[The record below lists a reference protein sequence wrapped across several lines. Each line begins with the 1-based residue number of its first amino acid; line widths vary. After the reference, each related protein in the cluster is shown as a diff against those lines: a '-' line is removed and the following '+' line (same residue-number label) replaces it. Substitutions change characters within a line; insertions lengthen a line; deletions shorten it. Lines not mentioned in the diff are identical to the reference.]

1 MSQNCSTKNENRL
14 LELTVSN
21 DQLTQL
27 HDSNKLEDNKNTI
40 KKVTSLNTSRLET
53 KHKSNTCQKTY
64 KVKLSNYKKHQTAFS
79 TAYNELKMSY
89 ESIKKF
95 KKDSLSDN
103 NISEFGEL
111 EELDYIIHNTLQD
124 KFGKTFLKP
133 EAPSKKDHAVFVFN
147 RNKPLL
153 CVDINSTT
161 GYQNLDSSIEEA
173 YKYVWNNYLAVSEKN
188 MKYHFWLQNIIKPN
202 EFFDLH
208 SVREYLLQNM
218 FNKEQTAEKLETKL
232 NDFFNNLHLKFI
244 NIINDVD
251 DINNPEKNAIR
262 KNEHEELETNA
273 ENKLQMAIEEHKQKM
288 DLKIKT
294 LEIENENLK
303 QKETECA
310 TQMRILLGELSFRN
324 NKLNNVKDRVTLLTK
339 EKNDLI
345 SMIQKM
351 EIKDENY
358 LTLKNKIAQEQKKNQ
373 NLRSILAEE
382 YEKEDNSFLIN
393 EI

>member
-1 MSQNCSTKNENRL
+1 M
-14 LELTVSN
+14 
-21 DQLTQL
+21 
-27 HDSNKLEDNKNTI
+27 
-40 KKVTSLNTSRLET
+40 
-53 KHKSNTCQKTY
+53 
-64 KVKLSNYKKHQTAFS
+64 
-79 TAYNELKMSY
+79 
-89 ESIKKF
+89 
-95 KKDSLSDN
+95 
-103 NISEFGEL
+103 
-111 EELDYIIHNTLQD
+111 QD

-161 GYQNLDSSIEEA
+161 GYQKLDLSIEEA

-188 MKYHFWLQNIIKPN
+188 MKYNFWLQNIIKPN
-202 EFFDLH
+202 EFYDLH
-208 SVREYLLQNM
+208 SVRDYLLQNM
-218 FNKEQTAEKLETKL
+218 FNKEQTAQKLETKL
-232 NDFFNNLHLKFI
+232 NDFYSNLHLKFI
-244 NIINDVD
+244 NIVNDVD
-251 DINNPEKNAIR
+251 DILNPEKNAIG
-262 KNEHEELETNA
+262 KNEHEGLETNA

-288 DLKIKT
+288 DMKIKM

-324 NKLNNVKDRVTLLTK
+324 NKLNNAKDRVTLLTK

-351 EIKDENY
+351 EVKDENY
-358 LTLKNKIAQEQKKNQ
+358 QTLKNKIATEQKKNQ
-373 NLRSILAEE
+373 NLRTILAKE
-382 YEKEDNSFLIN
+382 YEKEDNSFLIK